1 MKKYARKCDVTGKGM
16 NEGWCWDEGAFYT
29 ATKEATVSKLRKK
42 IAEGYN
48 PTLLGIEE
56 LLEKPDDELI
66 DIAYEDELLYWTEWN
81 DEDIEEQGYYYK
93 EDGDE
98 VVLHLQNISYKK
110 S

>member
-29 ATKEATVSKLRKK
+29 KTEEATISELRKK

-56 LLEKPDDELI
+56 LLEKPDDELLG
-66 DIAYEDELLYWTEWN
+66 IAYDEGLFYWTEWN

-98 VVLHLQNISYKK
+98 VVLSLQNINYKK